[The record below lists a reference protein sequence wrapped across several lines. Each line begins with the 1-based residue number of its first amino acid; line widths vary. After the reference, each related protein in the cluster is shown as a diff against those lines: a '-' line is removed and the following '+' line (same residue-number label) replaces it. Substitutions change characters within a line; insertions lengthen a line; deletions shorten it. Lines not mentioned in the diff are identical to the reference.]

1 MCARLDTC
9 HRYETPEGIEL
20 ELILA
25 GPLVR
30 GLAWG
35 IDFSI
40 RAVAYI
46 LFLFLLSLLG
56 GVGLGLLLIGMFL
69 VEWFYPV
76 FFEMRSGMTPGKRIF
91 GLRVIH
97 VDTTPLSWSASLVR
111 NLLRA
116 ADFLPFLYAA
126 GFFSMLMN
134 QRFQRLGD
142 LAAGTIVVYT
152 APEEERDVRLPR
164 ATARPLPWPLRLD
177 EQRLILQFA
186 GRWDQLSEQR
196 RSELAALLAEFTGKS
211 APPEELL
218 LAHAN
223 WLARG
228 R

>member
-1 MCARLDTC
+1 MRPRLDTC

-40 RAVAYI
+40 RAVAYL
-46 LFLFLLSLLG
+46 LFLFVLSMLG
-56 GVGLGLLLIGMFL
+56 GVGIGLLLIGMFL

-76 FFEMRSGMTPGKRIF
+76 FFETRSGMTPGKRIF

-97 VDTTPLSWSASLVR
+97 IDGTPLTWSASLVR

-116 ADFLPFLYAA
+116 ADFLPFLYATGILA
-126 GFFSMLMN
+126 MLMN
-134 QRFQRLGD
+134 GRFQRLGD
-142 LAAGTIVVYT
+142 LAAGTIVAYID
-152 APEEERDVRLPR
+152 PEERDVRLPR
-164 ATARPLPWPLRLD
+164 ADARPFPWPLSLD
-177 EQRLILQFA
+177 EQRLILRFA
-186 GRWDQLSEQR
+186 GRWDQLSGQR
-196 RSELAALLAEFTGKS
+196 RSELAALLAEFTDAA
-211 APPEELL
+211 APPEQVL